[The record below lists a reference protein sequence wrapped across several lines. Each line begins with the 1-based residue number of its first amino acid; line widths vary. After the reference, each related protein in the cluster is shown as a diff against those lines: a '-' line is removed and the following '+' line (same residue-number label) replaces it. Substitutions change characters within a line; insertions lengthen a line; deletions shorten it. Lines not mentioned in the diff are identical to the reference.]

1 MRNAMAWQMEVT
13 SSNGGEH
20 GLWYWDTALGDKQI
34 YLHSNSIFPLHLLL
48 HEISLF
54 HPALSHRSI
63 PALSSLPQ
71 SIVFYHSEL
80 KMIWSLPLHKDHW
93 AFFRDLSSSHIC
105 LVFTR
110 LATPKWSYR
119 VFLRD
124 SEVKV
129 TGRHTSLSYLA
140 PCTRRLLWNAKTVS
154 HSLTYC
160 NVIFSII

>member
-1 MRNAMAWQMEVT
+1 MILRYSTRRQE
-13 SSNGGEH
+13 
-20 GLWYWDTALGDKQI
+20 QI

-48 HEISLF
+48 HEISFF

-71 SIVFYHSEL
+71 SVVFYHSEL
-80 KMIWSLPLHKDHW
+80 KMIWSLPSHKDHW

-110 LATPKWSYR
+110 LNGATGSSWET
-119 VFLRD
+119 
-124 SEVKV
+124 EVKV
-129 TGRHTSLSYLA
+129 TGRHTSISYLA

-160 NVIFSII
+160 NVIFSIIYV